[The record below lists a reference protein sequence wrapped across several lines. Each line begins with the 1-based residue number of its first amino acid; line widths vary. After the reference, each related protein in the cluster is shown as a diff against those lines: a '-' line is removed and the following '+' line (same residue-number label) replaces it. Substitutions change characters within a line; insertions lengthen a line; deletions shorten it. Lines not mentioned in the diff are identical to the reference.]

1 LENWTNL
8 NHPNIVKVYDYNILP
23 IPYFEMELCDI
34 DLNEYLKNKKLSL
47 TEASFLIFNTAEGLK
62 YAHSKNLIHR
72 DLKPHNILLKQG
84 IPKISDW
91 GLSRVI
97 TQSTSTTRGGFTP
110 YYASPEQ
117 FSKKFGIIDKWTDVW
132 QLGVIF
138 YQLTT
143 GKLPYEGD
151 DFIELMTAITTENPI
166 KPTEINPEI
175 DDKLNNIILK
185 CLNKKPENRYQNI
198 LNLQKDLA
206 TYLQISFKEEFTKSI
221 TKKDFSRS
229 VFYCGDLILLHLK
242 SDNGVEAYKYIGDL
256 INYARGDIKNDLI
269 QLKQAVRYRVENNIP
284 IPYEVVASA
293 EVIIHKVKLGFK
305 CD

>member
-1 LENWTNL
+1 M
-8 NHPNIVKVYDYNILP
+8 
-23 IPYFEMELCDI
+23 PYFEMELCDT
-34 DLNEYLKNKKLSL
+34 DLNEYLKNKKLSPR
-47 TEASFLIFNTAEGLK
+47 EASFLIFNTAEGLK

-72 DLKPHNILLKQG
+72 DLKPHNILLKDG

-117 FSKKFGIIDKWTDVW
+117 INGGNKDERTDIW
-132 QLGVIF
+132 QLGAIF

-143 GKLPYEGD
+143 NNLPFNGD
-151 DFIELMTAITTENPI
+151 TLLEIGMNITTKE
-166 KPTEINPEI
+166 PTPPKEINPEI

-185 CLNKKPENRYQNI
+185 CLNKKPEDRYQNI
-198 LNLQKDLA
+198 LDLQKDLA
-206 TYLQISFKEEFTKSI
+206 TYLQISFKEELTKSL

-229 VFYCGDLILLHLK
+229 AFYCGDLIQIHLK
-242 SDNGVEAYKYIGDL
+242 SDNGEEAYKYIGDL
-256 INYARGDIKNDLI
+256 INYAKGDIKNDLI
-269 QLKQAVRYRVENNIP
+269 QLKEAVKYRVENNIP